1 MRAQR
6 SNRGVSRGF
15 CGVVELALEWLA
27 SYPPPM
33 TQITCPCRK
42 SADKPLSY
50 AECCEPYVTGQAKA
64 PSAEALMRAR
74 YSAFA
79 MGKIDY
85 LIDTVAPEERSDIE
99 RGSLEA
105 WSRESEWHGLDIVE
119 TVEGRP
125 GNKTGIVEFVAHF
138 TRAGDEREAHHER
151 STFRY
156 DDKDACWYFVDGAR
170 PKGRTIVKGAQI
182 GRNDPCS
189 CGSGKKYKKCCGA
202 AA

>member
-1 MRAQR
+1 MERRRGKGKVLPLLRGLLAGYLR
-6 SNRGVSRGF
+6 S
-15 CGVVELALEWLA
+15 
-27 SYPPPM
+27 M

-42 SADKPLSY
+42 TAEKTLPFAD
-50 AECCEPYVTGQAKA
+50 CCEPYLTGSAKA

-79 MGKIDY
+79 TGKIDY
-85 LIDTVAPEERSDIE
+85 LIDSVAPEARGDIE

-105 WSRESEWHGLDIVE
+105 WARESEWHGLDIVE

-151 STFRY
+151 STFRF
-156 DDKDACWYFVDGAR
+156 DDKDQCWYFIDGAR
-170 PKGRTIVKGAQI
+170 PKGRTIVKGPQI